1 MSRTRREVPEQQ
13 ASATGEVSE
22 AFVVVNGVS
31 YHLLVAGEASHPPP
45 QPVPSAPGRPA
56 GFQQPAGAK
65 GLRPMPALWL
75 LHGFT
80 GSAQTWMPLLR
91 RFGVGRRAVAVDL
104 LGHGLSEAPRDPG
117 RYSMPQVVADLVA
130 LLDAVGERRADV
142 LGYSM
147 GGRVALHLALR
158 APDRIRRLVLES
170 SSPGI
175 ADPRERE
182 RRREADFELAGF
194 IEREGLQAFVERWE
208 KLPLFESQSRLPER
222 VRMQLRAVRLA
233 QRPQGLANALRGLG
247 PGSHP
252 PLWGELGRLRPP
264 TLIVAGELDGKY
276 SAISRE
282 MSRAIPRVRLALVP
296 GCGHAVHLERP
307 RLFERLVRAFLEEG
321 SPAAARPREGRP
333 ARLHPLFEAPG
344 EHPEKV
350 GRRKPDARRVE
361 TNTNLHGHPL
371 RDGGGHGQ
379 DHHQPPGGSKRLSS

>member
-1 MSRTRREVPEQQ
+1 MSRARREAPEQQ
-13 ASATGEVSE
+13 AVATGEVSE

-31 YHLLVAGEASHPPP
+31 YHLLVAGEASCPRP
-45 QPVPSAPGRPA
+45 QPARNAPGGPA
-56 GFQQPAGAK
+56 GFQQPTGAK
-65 GLRPMPALWL
+65 GLRRMPALVL

-80 GSAQTWMPLLR
+80 GSAQTWLPFLR
-91 RFGVGRRAVAVDL
+91 RFAVGRRVVAVDL

-117 RYSMPQVVADLVA
+117 RYAMPHVVADLVA

-158 APDRIRRLVLES
+158 AAGRIRRLVLES

-194 IEREGLQAFVERWE
+194 IEREGLQAFVDLWE

-222 VRMQLRAVRLA
+222 VRMRLRAGRLA

-247 PGSHP
+247 PGSHA
-252 PLWGELGRLRPP
+252 PLWGELGRIRPP
-264 TLIVAGELDGKY
+264 TLIVAGELDSKY
-276 SAISRE
+276 TAISRE
-282 MSRAIPRVRLALVP
+282 MSRAIPRARLALVP

-307 RLFERLVRAFLEEG
+307 RIFERLVRAFLEEG
-321 SPAAARPREGRP
+321 WPAAARPGDCRP
-333 ARLHPLFEAPG
+333 VRLRPRPLPEAPG
-344 EHPEKV
+344 EQPEKMR
-350 GRRKPDARRVE
+350 RRKPDAC
-361 TNTNLHGHPL
+361 
-371 RDGGGHGQ
+371 
-379 DHHQPPGGSKRLSS
+379 